1 MNVATLQQFLRSLI
15 PALQSS
21 EAGPRLAQNLERASG
36 ALEPFSALDLDAF
49 AGFLGRCEEYRRSGA
64 VTAPSALDLNAVEQP
79 ARKLDRALERL
90 GTSEGDL
97 SAELVEAQRELSDG
111 LTRLARSA
119 GLRARLRPD
128 AKWADEQLRQGRIRG
143 HARAV
148 VALASRITEPAAF
161 EQPDI
166 QSELRRLETEV
177 APTEWKQLS
186 GEFGVPVTRRGPK
199 ALRAILL
206 KLTGQR
212 APKTRRVREPRASST
227 LDAAKVGQFASDL
240 TALLERGNGADQ
252 LSEAEVDTQLNKLEA
267 LSASELVAIARQ
279 AGIEKPGK
287 SKGEVLNTVR
297 ARLTAARRPAEEA
310 RV

>member
-15 PALQSS
+15 PAVQSS
-21 EAGPRLAQNLERASG
+21 ESGPRLAEDLERAAR

-49 AGFLGRCEEYRRSGA
+49 TGFLVRCDEYRKSGA
-64 VTAPSALDLNAVEQP
+64 VAAPSALDLNAVEQP
-79 ARKLDRALERL
+79 ARKLDRAVERL
-90 GTSEGDL
+90 GTSNDDS
-97 SAELVEAQRELSDG
+97 SAELVEAQRELSEG

-119 GLRARLRPD
+119 GLRARLRPER
-128 AKWADEQLRQGRIRG
+128 KWADEQLRQGRVRG
-143 HARAV
+143 HSRAL
-148 VALASRITEPAAF
+148 VALASRIAEPEAF
-161 EQPDI
+161 ERPDI

-177 APTEWKQLS
+177 APIEWKQLS
-186 GEFGVPVTRRGPK
+186 GEFGVPVTRKGPK

-212 APKTRRVREPRASST
+212 APKCRRVREPRASAA
-227 LDAAKVGQFASDL
+227 LDSGKVSQFAGDL
-240 TALLERGNGADQ
+240 TALLERTNGADP
-252 LSEAEVDTQLNKLEA
+252 LAEAEVDAQLNKLEA
-267 LSASELVAIARQ
+267 LSATELVAIARQ
-279 AGIEKPGK
+279 AGIEKLGK